1 MVNYMTPKEKTI
13 IQNLV
18 KSALQ
23 RNDQQ
28 DLENLAKNSDYALSL
43 IIDALCKN
51 NEIFLHIKN
60 ILKD

>member
-1 MVNYMTPKEKTI
+1 MTPKEKTI

-18 KSALQ
+18 KDALQ

-28 DLENLAKNSDYALSL
+28 DLEHLAKNSDYALSL

-51 NEIFLHIKN
+51 NELFLHIKN

>member
-1 MVNYMTPKEKTI
+1 MTPKEKNL

-18 KSALQ
+18 KDALQ
-23 RNDQQ
+23 RNDSH
-28 DLENLAKNSDYALSL
+28 DLEQLAKNNDYALSL

-60 ILKD
+60 ILRD

>member
-1 MVNYMTPKEKTI
+1 MTPNEKNL

-18 KSALQ
+18 KDALQ
-23 RNDQQ
+23 RNDSQ
-28 DLENLAKNSDYALSL
+28 DLEQLAKNNDYALSL

-60 ILKD
+60 ILRD